1 MKGRNVCAQK
11 RICNKTAKF
20 FKLSKLFWLTFS
32 PSHFAIRH
40 SPFVIRHFATR
51 HFASLSDLPLRPSP
65 PSTFPDLRN
74 MRVACL
80 VSIVCFVSLC
90 RSHRS
95 FSKRNNYLQYLRS
108 QTFMQEKPQYK
119 KTNKNY
125 SEDISEFDDYED
137 DESDAV
143 EEDITS
149 SQGEQRRGSSNGDG
163 NANDK
168 SSSSNSGQSGESSG
182 QSSGERGNRDGGGG
196 NTLEFKNIEKE
207 LNSKAILNDERG
219 VNLASGGREC
229 AVSER
234 GTLDVSL
241 NANDIFNLSKYMVE
255 ITLSSILIKDVNT
268 SNVMKEILFE
278 SIKLPIE
285 TIEETRECW
294 YVKYNKEKILF
305 CEKKKEDRD
314 RWITNMLKALFCYNT
329 NNLIMENN
337 QTSFNK
343 KIYIPKESTV
353 NERLE
358 NSKNKLNTINDK
370 SPQHTKQTNNN
381 NIVISN
387 LHGDKPQILIT

>member
-1 MKGRNVCAQK
+1 MVYPYG
-11 RICNKTAKF
+11 
-20 FKLSKLFWLTFS
+20 
-32 PSHFAIRH
+32 
-40 SPFVIRHFATR
+40 
-51 HFASLSDLPLRPSP
+51 
-65 PSTFPDLRN
+65 
-74 MRVACL
+74 
-80 VSIVCFVSLC
+80 SIYDDIPAH

-108 QTFMQEKPQYK
+108 QTFMQEKPKYK

-143 EEDITS
+143 EEDIIR
-149 SQGEQRRGSSNGDG
+149 SQGEQRRGSSSRDG

-168 SSSSNSGQSGESSG
+168 SSSSSSSRSGQGSESSG
-182 QSSGERGNRDGGGG
+182 TRGSGDGEGG

-207 LNSKAILNDERG
+207 LNNKAILSDERG

-278 SIKLPIE
+278 RIKLPIE

-294 YVKYNKEKILF
+294 YIKYNKEKIFF

-329 NNLIMENN
+329 NNLIIENN
-337 QTSFNK
+337 QTNFNT
-343 KIYIPKESTV
+343 KIDIPKESTV

-358 NSKNKLNTINDK
+358 ISKKKLNTINDK
-370 SPQHTKQTNNN
+370 SPQNTKQTNNN